1 MEAVLERVFVLSF
14 PSLGQYFEQTS
25 AHGRNRGSKM
35 VWSTSDISTGWKGK
49 EATLKWEIAIESQRR
64 IFPCILSCPF
74 TLSPSS
80 LSSLTIK
87 KYWADLQK
95 TLKVYPVDFN
105 SHILEASKSVMSGV
119 PGGAELRREE
129 KMK

>member
-1 MEAVLERVFVLSF
+1 
-14 PSLGQYFEQTS
+14 
-25 AHGRNRGSKM
+25 M

-64 IFPCILSCPF
+64 IFPCILYIPIHFITVIPF
-74 TLSPSS
+74 L
-80 LSSLTIK
+80 LNYK

-119 PGGAELRREE
+119 PGGAELRREVE
-129 KMK
+129 RH